1 MNIRGK
7 GSAVLLGGSGL
18 VGGFCMKALLANP
31 AYGRIVLLNR
41 RELPVAPHP
50 RMMQRIVNFENLAVA
65 DFEGADDIFCAL
77 GTTIRKAGTQEA
89 FRRVDLEFPL
99 AAARRGLQ
107 AGTKQ
112 FVLVSSVGADPASK
126 TFYLHT
132 KGELEQE
139 VGKLGFRAAHIFR
152 PSLLL
157 GKREEFRLGERAVT
171 VIAPVFGVAMIGR
184 LRKYRPI
191 QAATVAKAMVAA
203 ASQEKSG
210 TLIHEYDQIIQL
222 ASAYA
227 DAG

>member
-126 TFYLHT
+126 SHD
-132 KGELEQE
+132 
-139 VGKLGFRAAHIFR
+139 R
-152 PSLLL
+152 PSEEVSANPGGHG
-157 GKREEFRLGERAVT
+157 GKGDGSCGQPGKERD
-171 VIAPVFGVAMIGR
+171 ID
-184 LRKYRPI
+184 
-191 QAATVAKAMVAA
+191 
-203 ASQEKSG
+203 S
-210 TLIHEYDQIIQL
+210 
-222 ASAYA
+222 
-227 DAG
+227 